1 MDEQE
6 LKALIEASERV
17 HEELKRKLEWVK
29 KHPLEATEKI
39 IELEE
44 KLKTK

>member
-6 LKALIEASERV
+6 LKALIEASKKA

-29 KHPLEATEKI
+29 KCPLEATVRI
-39 IELEE
+39 LELEQ

>member
-6 LKALIEASERV
+6 LKALIEASKKA
-17 HEELKRKLEWVK
+17 HEELRRKLEWVK
-29 KHPLEATEKI
+29 KHPLEATMRI